1 MRCDQHA
8 VQRIPRNIE
17 LIRYEQF
24 GDDLELVNYADR
36 AGGWRLG
43 GGRNAA

>member
-8 VQRIPRNIE
+8 VQRIPRNIK

-24 GDDLELVNYADR
+24 GDDLELVNTQTAR
-36 AGGWRLG
+36 VAGV
-43 GGRNAA
+43 